1 MSISRRKFIKAG
13 TMLGV
18 AAAMPL
24 SAATLALGQ
33 KAGPPP
39 PAAGSGVSPGDVLSR
54 LKQEDFVRYLN
65 TSFSIRL
72 SAKIAWKV
80 DLYKV
85 TENKAGTIQ
94 GLHNFSIFFRGSH
107 DNFLRQNTYRFEHP
121 QLGSFDLFIGPAGT
135 SGNLKQYEAVFN
147 RL

>member
-1 MSISRRKFIKAG
+1 
-13 TMLGV
+13 MLGV

-24 SAATLALGQ
+24 GATSLALGQ
-33 KAGPPP
+33 KAAAP
-39 PAAGSGVSPGDVLSR
+39 PATAPPVGDALSR

-65 TSFSIRL
+65 TSFSIRM
-72 SAKIAWKV
+72 STRIVWKV

-85 TENKAGTIQ
+85 TENKAGTLQ

-107 DNFLRQNTYRFEHP
+107 DNFLRQNTYNFEHP
-121 QLGSFDLFIGPAGT
+121 QLGNFSLFIGPAGT
-135 SGNLKQYEAVFN
+135 SGSLKQYEAVFN

>member
-13 TMLGV
+13 TLLGV

-24 SAATLALGQ
+24 AATTLAFGR
-33 KAGPPP
+33 KAGPVP
-39 PAAGSGVSPGDVLSR
+39 AGSGVSAGDVLSR

-65 TSFSIRL
+65 TTFSIRL
-72 SAKIAWKV
+72 SSRIAWKV

-85 TENKAGTIQ
+85 TENKAGTLQ
-94 GLHNFSIFFRGSH
+94 GLHNFSLFFRGSH
-107 DNFLRQNTYRFEHP
+107 DNPLPQNTYAFEHP
-121 QLGSFDLFIGPAGT
+121 KLGAFNLFIGRAGT
-135 SGNLKQYEAVFN
+135 SGSLKQYEAIFN

>member
-1 MSISRRKFIKAG
+1 
-13 TMLGV
+13 MLGLASTLPIG
-18 AAAMPL
+18 AA
-24 SAATLALGQ
+24 SLALGQ
-33 KAGPPP
+33 KP
-39 PAAGSGVSPGDVLSR
+39 GVPSPTASAGDVLSR

-65 TSFSIRL
+65 TSFSIRI
-72 SAKIAWKV
+72 STRIVWKV

-85 TENKAGTIQ
+85 TENKAGTLQ

-107 DNFLRQNTYRFEHP
+107 DNPLRQNTYRFEHP
-121 QLGSFDLFIGPAGT
+121 QLGNFDLFIGPAGT

>member
-1 MSISRRKFIKAG
+1 MAISRRKFIKAG

-18 AAAMPL
+18 AAAVPL
-24 SAATLALGQ
+24 GATSFALGQ
-33 KAGPPP
+33 KAGVPSPPP
-39 PAAGSGVSPGDVLSR
+39 SSGDVLSR

-72 SAKIAWKV
+72 STKIAWKV
-80 DLYKV
+80 ELYRV
-85 TENKAGTIQ
+85 TENKAGTLQ

-107 DNFLRQNTYRFEHP
+107 DNPLRQNTYRFEHP
-121 QLGSFDLFIGPAGT
+121 QLGSFNLFIGPAGS
-135 SGNLKQYEAVFN
+135 SGTLKLYEAVFN

>member
-24 SAATLALGQ
+24 GASTLALGQ
-33 KAGPPP
+33 KGTPS
-39 PAAGSGVSPGDVLSR
+39 AAGSGVSTGDVLSR

-72 SAKIAWKV
+72 STKIAWKV
-80 DLYKV
+80 ELYRV
-85 TENKAGTIQ
+85 TENKAGTLQ

-107 DNFLRQNTYRFEHP
+107 DNFLRQNTYKFEHP
-121 QLGSFDLFIGPAGT
+121 QLGNFNLFIGPAGT
-135 SGNLKQYEAVFN
+135 SGSLKLYEAVFN

>member
-18 AAAMPL
+18 AAAMPMG
-24 SAATLALGQ
+24 AANFALGQ
-33 KAGPPP
+33 KAGVPA
-39 PAAGSGVSPGDVLSR
+39 PAASAGDVLSR

-72 SAKIAWKV
+72 SPKIAWKV
-80 DLYKV
+80 ELYRV
-85 TENKAGTIQ
+85 TENKAGTLQ
-94 GLHNFSIFFRGSH
+94 GLKNFSIFFRGSH
-107 DNFLRQNTYRFEHP
+107 DNPLPQNTYAFEHP
-121 QLGSFDLFIGPAGT
+121 KLGSFNLFIGRAGT
-135 SGNLKQYEAVFN
+135 SGGLKLYEAIFN